1 MKNFVGG
8 IQMSEFIEIH
18 WTSGSIDE
26 ARKISRYLV
35 QEKLVA
41 CSQII
46 PWIESIYTW
55 NGQIETSQESKIS
68 LKTRKDYYDR
78 IKEVIVENCTY
89 QVPEITYSA
98 IDGGN
103 DEFIEW
109 MRENTSGVVVER

>member
-1 MKNFVGG
+1 MT
-8 IQMSEFIEIH
+8 EFIEVH

-46 PWIESIYTW
+46 PWIESVYLW
-55 NGQIETSQESKIS
+55 NGQIETSQESKIV
-68 LKTRKDYYDR
+68 LKTRRDFYDR
-78 IKEVIVENCTY
+78 IKQLIIGNCSY
-89 QVPEITYSA
+89 EVPEITFSH

-103 DEFIEW
+103 EEYLDW
-109 MRENTSGVVVER
+109 MRSSMLGEVVET